1 MVPFWPFK
9 KKQTIDE
16 LDEDAPA
23 PMVYKRGEDPHA
35 QPAEE
40 TDQSA
45 YKDALA
51 LFGGGSDHVEA
62 ASDQSTRYDGAISN
76 SDSGAVTKPEPT
88 PVDVEESVA
97 ESKFTWV
104 HHTDGYHYKQLEDG
118 SFEPTAHVQNQDG
131 TYEPYS

>member
-9 KKQTIDE
+9 KKQTVDE
-16 LDEDAPA
+16 LDEEAPA

-35 QPAEE
+35 QPVEE
-40 TDQSA
+40 ADQSA

-62 ASDQSTRYDGAISN
+62 ASDHSTRYDGAISN
-76 SDSGAVTKPEPT
+76 NNSGAVAEAEPSL
-88 PVDVEESVA
+88 DEGEASVA
-97 ESKFTWV
+97 EPEYTWV